1 MNSVGAILGEED
13 ADVKAIIS
21 EQIGYQT
28 TSYFIKLFKKH
39 EQMTPKHYRD
49 MKKKTQQ

>member
-1 MNSVGAILGEED
+1 M
-13 ADVKAIIS
+13 
-21 EQIGYQT
+21 
-28 TSYFIKLFKKH
+28 KLFKKH